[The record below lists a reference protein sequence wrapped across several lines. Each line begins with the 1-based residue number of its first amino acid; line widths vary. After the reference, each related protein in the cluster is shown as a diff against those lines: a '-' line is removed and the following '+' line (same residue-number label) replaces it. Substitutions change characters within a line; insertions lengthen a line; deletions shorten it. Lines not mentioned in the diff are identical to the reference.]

1 MRRTRFRIV
10 LEQNNVP
17 RLSED
22 LIGTPQYEAAVRAMI
37 AYEQAVTSDQFAL
50 NHHLRGSAD
59 YRRCADGS

>member
-37 AYEQAVTSDQFAL
+37 AYEQAVSERPVCSQSSFT
-50 NHHLRGSAD
+50 GI
-59 YRRCADGS
+59 RRLS